1 MPVATAMQP
10 QALVSLHD
18 VTPAHEA
25 RVFTAIEHL
34 RGLGVQ
40 ALNLLVVPDFHHRA
54 HLDHATAFC
63 ARLRAVLGPRDE
75 IQLHGFYHLADSQ
88 PADAKGKI
96 AAALLTAGEGEFH
109 ALDYTEA
116 RRRLADGLEVLE
128 RTLGIRPRGF
138 VAPAWLQNAEVRRA
152 VRDSGLAW
160 CEDQMRIHDLQH
172 DRTILAPVLTWASRS
187 LPRRLGSLLFAQIAG
202 RALPFSSVITGE
214 STLRLAVHPNDYRN
228 PALVDS
234 IGRTVRRWL
243 VTHRPVSYEEALCT
257 SAS

>member
-1 MPVATAMQP
+1 MTVRTLAQP

-34 RGLGVQ
+34 RGLGVN

-54 HLDHATAFC
+54 HLDHAAAFC
-63 ARLRAVLGPRDE
+63 SRLRAVLGPRDE
-75 IQLHGFYHLADSQ
+75 IQLHGFYHLADT
-88 PADAKGKI
+88 PPTDTKGKM

-109 ALDYTEA
+109 ALDYAEA
-116 RRRLADGLEVLE
+116 RRRLAEGLEVLE
-128 RTLGIRPRGF
+128 RTLGIRPCGF

-152 VRDSGLAW
+152 VTDSGLAW
-160 CEDQMRIHDLQH
+160 CEDQLRIHDLQRN
-172 DRTILAPVLTWASRS
+172 RTILAPTLTWASRS
-187 LPRRLGSLLFAQIAG
+187 LPRRLGSLLYAQIAG
-202 RALPFSSVITGE
+202 RALPLSAALTGE
-214 STLRLAVHPNDYRN
+214 ATLRLAVHPNDYRH
-228 PALVDS
+228 PELVDS